1 MKKNYFILVL
11 ICSLF
16 LSACNI
22 KKQHLKEAN
31 SLTKESPYFG
41 QKTPGLIP
49 EIFAPGIISIS
60 GRSEMGVSFSPDL
73 DEMYFTIQQK
83 SGVPADIYFSKIQ
96 DKKWTSF
103 KKANFTKGKKLE
115 KWNQM

>member
-1 MKKNYFILVL
+1 MKKTSFILLLVS
-11 ICSLF
+11 SLF
-16 LSACNI
+16 LSFCTS
-22 KKQHLKEAN
+22 KKQNKKDSDTSITEETYL
-31 SLTKESPYFG
+31 G
-41 QKTPGLIP
+41 QKPPGLTP
-49 EIFAPGIISIS
+49 KIFAPGIISIK
-60 GRSEMGVSFSPDL
+60 GRGENGISFSPDL